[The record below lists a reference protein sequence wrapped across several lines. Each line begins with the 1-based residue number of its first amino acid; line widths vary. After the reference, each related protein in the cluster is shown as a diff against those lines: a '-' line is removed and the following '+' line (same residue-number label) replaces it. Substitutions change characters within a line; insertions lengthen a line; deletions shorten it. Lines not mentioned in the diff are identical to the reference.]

1 MKLNAAK
8 IQECAAWVE
17 LNGLHPQPCGAKIKV
32 FCEAMGISD
41 ETWRR
46 WQRNVAFVDAISR
59 ARDLFA
65 TQTVREVEN
74 ALVRAAKGIDF
85 EKTRQ
90 EMRTAKVVV
99 EDLDPATGKVIRRTT
114 TTEMRPYKAAKER
127 VYYPPDVRA
136 AQFVLTNLAP
146 EVWKNRQEQTVR
158 TTEGGAVQITVG
170 SAEVQDALG
179 KVLAA
184 GAAPRKPETP
194 QDDNKQDA

>member
-8 IQECAAWVE
+8 IKECAAWVE
-17 LNGLHPQPCGAKIKV
+17 LNGLHPQPCGAKIKD
-32 FCEAMGISD
+32 FCEAMGINERTYTNWKKIS
-41 ETWRR
+41 
-46 WQRNVAFVDAISR
+46 AFADAISR

-74 ALVRAAKGIDF
+74 ALVRAAKGLDY

-90 EMRTAKVVV
+90 EMHSAKVVV
-99 EDLDPATGKVIRRTT
+99 EDLDPVTGKVIRRTT
-114 TTEMRPYKAAKER
+114 TTEMRPFKAVKER
-127 VYYPPDVRA
+127 VYFAPDVRA

-158 TTEGGAVQITVG
+158 ATDGSAVQITVG

-184 GAAPRKPETP
+184 GAAPRQPDKP
-194 QDDNKQDA
+194 DNKD

>member
-17 LNGLHPQPCGAKIKV
+17 LNGLHPQPCGAKIKD

-74 ALVRAAKGIDF
+74 ALVRAAKGIDY
-85 EKTRQ
+85 ERTKQ
-90 EMRTAKVVV
+90 EMHSVKVVV
-99 EDLDPATGKVIRRTT
+99 EDLDPVTGKVIRRTT
-114 TTEMRPYKAAKER
+114 TTEMRPFKAVKER
-127 VYYPPDVRA
+127 VYFAPDVRA

-158 TTEGGAVQITVG
+158 ATDGSAVQITVG

-184 GAAPRKPETP
+184 GAAPRQPDKT
-194 QDDNKQDA
+194 DNKD